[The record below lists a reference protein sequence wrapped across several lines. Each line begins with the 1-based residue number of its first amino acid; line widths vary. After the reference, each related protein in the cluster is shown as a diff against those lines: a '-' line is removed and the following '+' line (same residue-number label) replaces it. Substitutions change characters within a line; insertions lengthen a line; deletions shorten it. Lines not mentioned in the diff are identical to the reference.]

1 MTALGDAVEPTRGSL
16 GAAAF
21 AALAEAGILFLPAQL
36 ILADAGVLPA
46 GPAPFA
52 LPFVVGFVGAVV
64 LAHSARQR
72 VNVTAAASGAAVAIG
87 LLLGRGDLI
96 LALVAIV
103 VALLVAIRVVMLSLR
118 DWRAPVR
125 AWVTSGVLLIEAL
138 LSAGPF
144 PRWRLPL
151 VLFVPTFFLA
161 SLASRAQIVWA
172 ANIAEDP
179 HGRWARRA
187 LGSIV
192 AFGGAMVATV
202 ALGVRSGVLEW
213 AGRLLSPVANALI
226 YFLAYVMVV
235 LGRPVI
241 WLIQWIGIDPEKLRE
256 FLASL
261 RQHAA
266 GARRTH
272 FRPTGSPIVA
282 RIVGLLVAAGI
293 ALLLVLILRKFRLPE
308 EPEAA
313 WRREP
318 EALES
323 SPVAV
328 EQAPR
333 RRIWPRRELPSDTV
347 RRWYAEILLLL
358 ERHELPKEP
367 SLTPTE
373 YLSMVIE
380 AFPGCGADFEPL
392 TQAYEDVRYGQL
404 TIPRDQLNDLADHHR
419 ALLRTL
425 SPGGSR

>member
-1 MTALGDAVEPTRGSL
+1 VTAPANSVEPTRGSL
-16 GAAAF
+16 GAAGF
-21 AALAEAGILFLPAQL
+21 AALAEAGILFLPAHL
-36 ILADAGVLPA
+36 ILADIGVLPSD
-46 GPAPFA
+46 PVPFA
-52 LPFVVGFVGAVV
+52 LPFVVAFVGAVV
-64 LAHSARQR
+64 LANSARHR

-87 LLLGRGDLI
+87 LLLGRGDLEV
-96 LALVAIV
+96 ALVSVV
-103 VALLVAIRVVMLSLR
+103 VALLVAIRVVTLSLR
-118 DWRAPVR
+118 DWRAPIP
-125 AWVTSGVLLIEAL
+125 AWVAAGVLLIEAL
-138 LSAGPF
+138 LSAELF

-151 VLFVPTFFLA
+151 IVFVPTFFLA
-161 SLASRAQIVWA
+161 SLASRAEVVWA
-172 ANIAEDP
+172 ANRAEDL
-179 HGRWARRA
+179 HGRWPRRA

-213 AGRLLSPVANALI
+213 AGRLLSPIANALI
-226 YFLAYVMVV
+226 YLLAYVMVV

-266 GARRTH
+266 GTRRTH
-272 FRPTGSPIVA
+272 FRPSGSPVVA

-293 ALLLVLILRKFRLPE
+293 AWLLVSILRKFRLPE

-313 WRREP
+313 WRRNPEP
-318 EALES
+318 LES

-347 RRWYAEILLLL
+347 RRWYAEILLVL
-358 ERHELPKEP
+358 ERRELPKEP

-373 YLSMVIE
+373 YLSLVIE
-380 AFPGCGADFEPL
+380 AFPGCGGDFEPL
-392 TQAYEDVRYGQL
+392 TQAYDDVRYGHF
-404 TIPRDQLNDLADHHR
+404 TIPRDRLNDLADHHR

-425 SPGGSR
+425 SAGSR